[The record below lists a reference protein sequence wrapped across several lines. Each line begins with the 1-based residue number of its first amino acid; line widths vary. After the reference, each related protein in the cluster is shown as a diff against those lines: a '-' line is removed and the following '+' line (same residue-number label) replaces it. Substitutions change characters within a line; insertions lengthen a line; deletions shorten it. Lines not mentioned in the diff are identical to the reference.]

1 MKNLKK
7 VFALVVAFSMMLSV
21 VAFAAYPD
29 VTDETPYASAIT
41 TLTAL
46 GIVSG
51 DDQGNFNPDSTIT
64 RAEFTKIVCEIQN
77 MGGEGNK
84 GATAFTDVPADH
96 WASGYINFASSMG
109 IINGMGDGTFNPEGP
124 VTYEQAV
131 KMLVATLGYEPMA
144 ASMGGYPT
152 GYLAIAQQRGV
163 LKSITAPASTDAATR
178 GLIAQ
183 ITYNAL
189 DVPMMVQTGFGSDIT
204 YEVQD
209 GSNYTARTT
218 LLTSKLDVAKLAGE
232 VVANEKVSYVSN
244 SSTPAK
250 DGYIK
255 FRADENFKNTDDT
268 WQIGS
273 STSNTR
279 TFDFAVG
286 ETNASDLLG
295 FRCVAYAREVASN
308 DFELVAIVPEEG
320 KNNTLTIDMADID
333 DGDRFVIGADIPAS
347 EGGPTDTYKL
357 AYFESDDARRSTQV
371 DLTYQNDGSNNE
383 FVVIWNNQNGYQ
395 GNSNIASL
403 RQIKQS
409 VSSLAA
415 RLTMVDWNNDDLYD
429 LIKVD
434 AYDHV
439 VVDEVDAE
447 EGIIRT
453 MGGDRI
459 DLQLDDSDVNVTIR
473 DVDGNAVELDSIAQN
488 DVLAIISDAT
498 GKLRAGNFTTM
509 DITVLKADT
518 NMISGTVTEKD
529 ASSDSTKQT
538 VAIDGE
544 SYTLSNASSSSVT
557 YISGLER
564 LDVSSEGVF
573 YLGIDGKIFDW
584 DGSRAASGE
593 YGVILA
599 AGDNGGTFTDSI
611 AVKLLTTGGI
621 ATYEITD
628 RIKIKAAFGVNKD
641 NTRYYT
647 TESFDIEMDSTDS
660 SNILDAEA
668 FDGTN
673 FDSLIDED
681 TNAFDFFAE
690 AFPEIKSV
698 TDQDATQL
706 VTRFVKYKV
715 NSNGTITEIMPAS
728 NAQGSSFAETFD
740 SSLSTDQLADP
751 TNPDK
756 LTLGSLSGEYR
767 ASTNRLCGDYLTDD
781 TVVFSINTNQLTN
794 SKVLSVSSLADEGTY
809 NAVMFDELDDGYGAV
824 LLLGG
829 STTFTTENGMA
840 IATRVST
847 AVDENG
853 DDIVRVT
860 YVQNGDSEEKVV
872 TFNEDSYNDEDYS
885 SAEFDTLSQGS
896 VFLYQADANG
906 LVDTYAVIGHI
917 SNSSSTPF
925 VFADPDLEGYPFD
938 AGSNDTA
945 SFRLGYLNRTMSG
958 NRVEIVFGDG
968 TTATYK
974 IDGGVNEYFYNNA
987 NSNNV
992 RVEVGSFESGD
1003 VTELIEDEDNNTAEV
1018 SYVLV
1023 RYLNQD
1029 ELVDI
1034 YSFNDR
1040 YTIKY

>member
-163 LKSITAPASTDAATR
+163 LKSITAPASTAEATR

-273 STSNTR
+273 SISNTT

-320 KNNTLTIDMADID
+320 KNNTLTVDMADVD
-333 DGDRFVIGADIPAS
+333 DSDRFVIDT
-347 EGGPTDTYKL
+347 TDDTFKL

-371 DLTYQNDGSNNE
+371 DLAYQNDDNNTE

-395 GNSNIASL
+395 GTSTNVESL

-860 YVQNGDSEEKVV
+860 FVQNGDSEEKVV

>member
-7 VFALVVAFSMMLSV
+7 AFALVVAFSMMLSV

-163 LKSITAPASTDAATR
+163 LKSITAPASTAEATR

-273 STSNTR
+273 SISNTT

-320 KNNTLTIDMADID
+320 KNNTLTVDMADVD
-333 DGDRFVIGADIPAS
+333 DSDRFVIDT
-347 EGGPTDTYKL
+347 TDDTFKL
-357 AYFESDDARRSTQV
+357 AYFESEDARRSTQV
-371 DLTYQNDGSNNE
+371 DLTYQNDDNNSE

-395 GNSNIASL
+395 GNGNNIASL
-403 RQIKQS
+403 RQIKQN

-518 NMISGTVTEKD
+518 NMISGTVTEKG

-599 AGDNGGTFTDSI
+599 AGDNGGTFTDSV

-860 YVQNGDSEEKVV
+860 FVQNGDSEEKVV

-896 VFLYQADANG
+896 VFLYQADSSG
-906 LVDTYAVIGHI
+906 LVDTYAVIGHV
-917 SNSSSTPF
+917 SNSGDKPF
-925 VFADPDLEGYPFD
+925 VFADPDLEGAEFD

-1003 VTELIEDEDNNTAEV
+1003 VTELIEDEDNNKAEV

-1023 RYLNQD
+1023 RYLNDD

-1040 YTIKY
+1040 FTIDY

>member
-925 VFADPDLEGYPFD
+925 VFADLDLEGYPFD

>member
-21 VAFAAYPD
+21 VAFASYPD

-77 MGGEGNK
+77 MSGEGSK

-144 ASMGGYPT
+144 QSMGGYPT

-163 LKSITAPASTDAATR
+163 LKSITAPASTAEATR

-189 DVPMMVQTGFGSDIT
+189 DVPMMVQVGFGNSVE

-255 FRADENFKNTDDT
+255 FRADENYKNTDDT

-273 STSNTR
+273 SSSNTT

-286 ETNASDLLG
+286 ETNATDLLG
-295 FRCVAYAREVASN
+295 FRCVAYAREVSSN

-320 KNNTLTIDMADID
+320 KNNTLTIDLADVD
-333 DGDRFVIGADIPAS
+333 NGDRFVIDDAKDI
-347 EGGPTDTYKL
+347 YKL

-371 DLTYQNDGSNNE
+371 DLTYGNDDNNSE

-395 GNSNIASL
+395 GNGNNITSL
-403 RQIKQS
+403 EQIKKN
-409 VSSLAA
+409 VSTLAA

-434 AYDHV
+434 AYEHV
-439 VVDEVDAE
+439 VVDEVDADN
-447 EGIIRT
+447 GIIRT

-459 DLQLDDSDVNVTIR
+459 DLQLDDSDVNVTIK
-473 DVDGNAVELDSIAQN
+473 DVDGNAVELDSIEQN

-498 GKLRAGNFTTM
+498 GKLRAGDFTTM

-518 NMISGTVTEKD
+518 NMISGTITEKD
-529 ASSDSTKQT
+529 ASTDSTKQT

-544 SYTLSNASSSSVT
+544 EKVLSNASSSSVT
-557 YISGLER
+557 YISGLDR
-564 LDVSSEGVF
+564 LDVGSEGVF

-593 YGVILA
+593 YGLILA
-599 AGDNGGTFTDSI
+599 AGDNGSTFSDSV
-611 AVKLLTTGGI
+611 AVKLLTSGGI
-621 ATYEITD
+621 ATYELTD
-628 RIKIKAAFGVNKD
+628 KVKIKAEFGENSD
-641 NTRYYT
+641 GTAYFT
-647 TESFDIEMDSTDS
+647 TKSFDIDSTSTDGKDVLS
-660 SNILDAEA
+660 AEA
-668 FDGTN
+668 FENTN
-673 FDSLIDED
+673 FASLIKDD
-681 TNAFDFFAE
+681 MKAFDFFADS
-690 AFPEIKSV
+690 FPEIKSV
-698 TDQDATQL
+698 TDETATQL
-706 VTRFVKYKV
+706 VARFIKYKV

-728 NAQGSSFAETFD
+728 NVQGSSYAETFD
-740 SSLSTDQLADP
+740 SSLGSDELA
-751 TNPDK
+751 NPSKIVFGD
-756 LTLGSLSGEYR
+756 LSGEYR
-767 ASTNRLCGDYLTDD
+767 ASTSRLCGQYLTDD
-781 TVVFSINTNQLTN
+781 AVVFSINTNQLTN

-809 NAVMFDELDDGYGAV
+809 NAVMFDELEDGYGAV

-847 AVDENG
+847 SIDANG
-853 DDIVRVT
+853 DDIVKVT
-860 YVQNGDSEEKVV
+860 FVQNGDSEEKVV
-872 TFNEDSYNDEDYS
+872 TFGEDSYNDSDYS
-885 SAEFDTLSQGS
+885 DDDYNTLSQGS

-917 SNSSSTPF
+917 SDSSSTPF
-925 VFADPDLEGYPFD
+925 EFADPDLEGTKFD

-945 SFRLGYLNRTMSG
+945 TFRLGYLNRTLSG
-958 NRVEIVFGDG
+958 NRVEIVFDDD
-968 TTATYK
+968 TTVTYR
-974 IDGGVNEYFYNNA
+974 IDGSVNEYYYNNA

-992 RVEVGSFESGD
+992 RIEVGSFETGD
-1003 VTELIEDEDNNTAEV
+1003 VTELVEIENSDEEVIGAEV

-1023 RYLNQD
+1023 RYLNND

-1040 YTIKY
+1040 YEIDY

>member
-144 ASMGGYPT
+144 QSMGGYPT
-152 GYLAIAQQRGV
+152 GYLAIAQQRRV
-163 LKSITAPASTDAATR
+163 LKSITTPASTAEATR

-189 DVPMMVQTGFGSDIT
+189 DVPMMVQSGFGSDIT

-255 FRADENFKNTDDT
+255 FRADENYKNTDDT

-273 STSNTR
+273 SSSNTR

-320 KNNTLTIDMADID
+320 KNNTLTVDMADVD
-333 DGDRFVIGADIPAS
+333 DSDSRFIINTTDDI
-347 EGGPTDTYKL
+347 YKL
-357 AYFESDDARRSTQV
+357 AYFESEDARRSTQV
-371 DLTYQNDGSNNE
+371 DLTYQNDDNNSE

-395 GNSNIASL
+395 GNGDNIASL
-403 RQIKQS
+403 RQIKQN

-599 AGDNGGTFTDSI
+599 AGDNGGTFTDSV

-668 FDGTN
+668 FADTN
-673 FDSLIDED
+673 FASLIDED
-681 TNAFDFFAE
+681 INAFDFFAD

-698 TDQDATQL
+698 TDATATQL
-706 VTRFVKYKV
+706 VARFVKYKV

-740 SSLSTDQLADP
+740 SSLSTAQLTDP
-751 TNPDK
+751 ESIA
-756 LTLGSLSGEYR
+756 LGDLSGEYR
-767 ASTNRLCGDYLTDD
+767 SSTNRLCGDYLTDD

-829 STTFTTENGMA
+829 STTFTSENGMA

-860 YVQNGDSEEKVV
+860 YVQNGENEEKVV

-885 SAEFDTLSQGS
+885 NQEYNTLSQGS
-896 VFLYQADANG
+896 VFLYQADASG
-906 LVDTYAVIGHI
+906 LVDTYAVIGHV
-917 SNSSSTPF
+917 SNSGDKPF
-925 VFADPDLEGYPFD
+925 VFADPDLEGAEFD

-958 NRVEIVFGDG
+958 NRVEIVFDDG

-1023 RYLNQD
+1023 RYLNDD

-1040 YTIKY
+1040 FTIDY